1 MAETIYLEPILK
13 NFFSD
18 KMSELN
24 FCLPARIENT
34 QNIKEGRIDVKPLF
48 IPRYLDNT
56 YSELPV
62 VKNVPVVFPS
72 SNESGMVFTPKQGD
86 TVLLV
91 FAQCN
96 IDNFKGGSVE
106 PYSTVFDRSLDINDA
121 VAIVGFSPFNKNPVN
136 TDKHTKDY
144 ELGDVSIFNNLGKEL
159 ENKINVKK
167 DGTNKYIAK
176 THNLD
181 GDTNINGTTVIDGD
195 VLIKGNL
202 SSLGAIHGSGNV
214 SNGGNT
220 DTVGNL
226 KLKGSLGVDGES
238 DFGGD
243 TTIQGNLTVVGN
255 VSLTGIVNVIGR
267 LFVNGR
273 PVMTS

>member
-72 SNESGMVFTPKQGD
+72 SNESGFVFTPKQGD
-86 TVLLV
+86 TVLLI

-121 VAIVGFSPFNKNPVN
+121 IAIVGFSPFNKNPIN
-136 TDKHTKDY
+136 TDKHKKDY
-144 ELGDVSIFNNLGKEL
+144 ELGDVSVFNNLGKET

-167 DGTNKYIAK
+167 DGTIGIVASAITVDSKAMIK
-176 THNLD
+176 LD
-181 GDTNINGTTVIDGD
+181 SPNIKSQGTLASGTGVSGSFQTALGQNVI
-195 VLIKGNL
+195 
-202 SSLGAIHGSGNV
+202 V
-214 SNGGNT
+214 SNG
-220 DTVGNL
+220 
-226 KLKGSLGVDGES
+226 
-238 DFGGD
+238 
-243 TTIQGNLTVVGN
+243 II
-255 VSLTGIVNVIGR
+255 VSIE
-267 LFVNGR
+267 
-273 PVMTS
+273 

>member
-56 YSELPV
+56 YAELPV

-121 VAIVGFSPFNKNPVN
+121 VAIVGFSPFNKNPIN
-136 TDKHTKDY
+136 TDKHKKDY
-144 ELGDVSIFNNLGKEL
+144 ELGDVSVFNNLGKET

-167 DGTNKYIAK
+167 DGTVHIVASSTIVDSKAMIK
-176 THNLD
+176 L
-181 GDTNINGTTVIDGD
+181 GSPNIKSQGTLASGTGVSGSFQTALGQNVI
-195 VLIKGNL
+195 
-202 SSLGAIHGSGNV
+202 V
-214 SNGGNT
+214 SNG
-220 DTVGNL
+220 
-226 KLKGSLGVDGES
+226 
-238 DFGGD
+238 
-243 TTIQGNLTVVGN
+243 II
-255 VSLTGIVNVIGR
+255 VSIE
-267 LFVNGR
+267 
-273 PVMTS
+273 

>member
-18 KMSELN
+18 RMSELN
-24 FCLPARIENT
+24 FCLPARIENI

-72 SNESGMVFTPKQGD
+72 SNESGFVFAPKQGD
-86 TVLLV
+86 TVLLI

-121 VAIVGFSPFNKNPVN
+121 VAIVGFSPFNKNPIN
-136 TDKHTKDY
+136 TDKHKKDY
-144 ELGDVSIFNNLGKEL
+144 ELGDVSVFNNLGKEV

-167 DGTNKYIAK
+167 DGTNAYVASSHDFDGEVTTKNK
-176 THNLD
+176 VTMNNDVNLTGTQTVN
-181 GDTNINGTTVIDGD
+181 GDIVINGISLKQFIATHTHQYTDDGNPATT
-195 VLIKGNL
+195 LPPNPL
-202 SSLGAIHGSGNV
+202 
-214 SNGGNT
+214 
-220 DTVGNL
+220 
-226 KLKGSLGVDGES
+226 
-238 DFGGD
+238 
-243 TTIQGNLTVVGN
+243 
-255 VSLTGIVNVIGR
+255 
-267 LFVNGR
+267 
-273 PVMTS
+273 

>member
-1 MAETIYLEPILK
+1 MVETIYLEPILR

-18 KMSELN
+18 KMSEMN

-56 YSELPV
+56 YSELPI

-86 TVLLV
+86 TVLLI

-96 IDNFKGGSVE
+96 IDNFKGGGVE

-121 VAIVGFSPFNKNPVN
+121 VAIVGFSPFNKNPIN
-136 TDKHTKDY
+136 TDKHKKDY
-144 ELGDVSIFNNLGKEL
+144 DLGDVSVFNNLGKET

-167 DGTNKYIAK
+167 DGTV
-176 THNLD
+176 
-181 GDTNINGTTVIDGD
+181 NIVASSTIIDSKAMIKLGSPNIKSQGTLASGTGVSGSFQTALGQNVI
-195 VLIKGNL
+195 
-202 SSLGAIHGSGNV
+202 V
-214 SNGGNT
+214 SNG
-220 DTVGNL
+220 
-226 KLKGSLGVDGES
+226 
-238 DFGGD
+238 
-243 TTIQGNLTVVGN
+243 II
-255 VSLTGIVNVIGR
+255 VSIE
-267 LFVNGR
+267 
-273 PVMTS
+273 